1 MPVERRAC
9 PGGAPASRTERTR
22 SRLEPTRSSAFGSV
36 LRLSQEVFPNTITV
50 HRIATRRPVL
60 TDSQAGAAVGHY
72 HAQIRSSAG
81 LALIERFRGLTADLP
96 EVEEAIDKFGHTSFR
111 VRDKPFVILG
121 EQGDQ
126 PSLSLKS
133 DRHTQRYLIEHTAF
147 VKTPYIGQHGWV
159 TLDDVD
165 GADWDHVEQLVRD
178 GYRLAAPKSLARRV
192 E

>member
-1 MPVERRAC
+1 M
-9 PGGAPASRTERTR
+9 TE
-22 SRLEPTRSSAFGSV
+22 S
-36 LRLSQEVFPNTITV
+36 
-50 HRIATRRPVL
+50 
-60 TDSQAGAAVGHY
+60 
-72 HAQIRSSAG
+72 
-81 LALIERFRGLTADLP
+81 LP

-126 PSLSLKS
+126 PSLSIKS

-159 TLDDVD
+159 TLDELTD
-165 GADWDHVEQLVRD
+165 ADWDHVSELVKD
-178 GYRLAAPKSLARRV
+178 GYRLAAPTSLARQV